1 MKPARS
7 VAFQKQVGA
16 RVRELRLIKGVSQE
30 AFADAC
36 GLHRTHM
43 SLLERGRINITLNTL
58 RQITDV
64 LEVQLKDFF
73 AGIKETHSKRA

>member
-1 MKPARS
+1 MKATK
-7 VAFQKQVGA
+7 VLAFQKQVGS
-16 RVRELRLIKGVSQE
+16 RVRELRAAKKLSQE

-36 GLHRTHM
+36 SLHRTHM

-64 LEVQLKDFF
+64 LEIDLADFF
-73 AGIKETHSKRA
+73 VGIGTIKRR